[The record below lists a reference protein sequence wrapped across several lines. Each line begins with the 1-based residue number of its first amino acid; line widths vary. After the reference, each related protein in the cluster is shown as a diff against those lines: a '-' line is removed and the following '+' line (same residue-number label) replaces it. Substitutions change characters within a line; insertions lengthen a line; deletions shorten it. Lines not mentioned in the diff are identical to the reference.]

1 MAQQT
6 FHTPSRCPVC
16 GETMAVTKL
25 KCENCGTELNGS
37 FSPCRFCRLEEKH
50 LQFVEVFLR
59 CRGSIKEVEKALGV
73 SYPTVKN
80 MLEAALTALG
90 FDEKAELRAVREEEE
105 RSDILSRLAN
115 KEIDVDTAIEALN
128 QLKGGK

>member
-1 MAQQT
+1 MANQS
-6 FHTPSRCPVC
+6 FHAPSQCPVC
-16 GETMAVTKL
+16 GGTMAVTRL
-25 KCENCGTELNGS
+25 KCGNCGTELTGS

-50 LQFVEVFLR
+50 LQFVETFLR

-80 MLEAALTALG
+80 MLDAALNALG
-90 FDEKAELRAVREEEE
+90 FDEKQELRALREQEE
-105 RSDILSRLAN
+105 RAEILSRLSSR
-115 KEIDVDTAIEALN
+115 EIDVDTAIEALN